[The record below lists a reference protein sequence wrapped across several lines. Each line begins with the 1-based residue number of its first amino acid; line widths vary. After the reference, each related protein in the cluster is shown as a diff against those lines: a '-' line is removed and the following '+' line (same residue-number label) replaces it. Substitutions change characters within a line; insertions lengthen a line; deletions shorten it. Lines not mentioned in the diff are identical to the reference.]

1 MNIKFFL
8 ALLFMFVIGGYL
20 GFKTHEIYY
29 DDICLDMGG
38 GKNPGNHP
46 ICVISNEP
54 SMNYPPPIER
64 VGTA

>member
-8 ALLFMFVIGGYL
+8 ALLFMFMIGGYL
-20 GFKTHEIYY
+20 GFKTHGIYY

-46 ICVISNEP
+46 ICVISK
-54 SMNYPPPIER
+54 
-64 VGTA
+64 